1 MTFLEIVKD
10 HGWNIK
16 QLEDLRLRATNVFL
30 CSTGFV
36 LLVPQGDVVYMVS
49 AAVDDKYTRDM
60 WRFIRDTLNNRQQP
74 IYTQYDRNYDILF
87 KASQRYGGI
96 AILENIVL
104 FK

>member
-1 MTFLEIVKD
+1 MTFLEIVKE
-10 HGWNIK
+10 HGWNTQ
-16 QLEDLRLRATNVFL
+16 QLEKLRLEATSVYL

-36 LLVPQGDVVYMVS
+36 LLVPRNDVVHMVS
-49 AAVDDKYTRDM
+49 AAIDDKYTRGM
-60 WRFIRDTLNNRQQP
+60 WRYIRDIVHNRQQP

-96 AILENIVL
+96 ALPDNIVL